1 MPLTV
6 ALDLDGV
13 LYDTVGGLL
22 AYLEERWQI
31 KRTRESIVQ
40 YSFANLTGKKEV
52 DSDLIRCLY
61 SPSFYATLK
70 PYPGAIEAVN
80 RLSEVAK
87 LHVITSRPIT
97 AQGITFLSV
106 SRDFPNVIRI
116 HHTKRKARLARAL
129 RIRYAVDDHLPT
141 AEEYA
146 EARVRTWVVRHPYT
160 GQIPR
165 NRYLLEAESMAD
177 AADQI
182 CSRQHPQEVEE

>member
-1 MPLTV
+1 MLKI

-13 LYDTVGGLL
+13 LYDTIGGLL
-22 AYLEERWQI
+22 SYLEERWSI
-31 KRTRESIVQ
+31 KRTRESVIQ
-40 YSFANLTGKKEV
+40 YSVAGLTGRKEV
-52 DSDLIRCLY
+52 DDDLLRQIY
-61 SPSFYATLK
+61 TPQFYANLQ
-70 PYPGAIEAVN
+70 PYPGAVEAVEK
-80 RLSEVAK
+80 LAGLAQ
-87 LHVITSRPIT
+87 LHVITSRPNT
-97 AQGITFLSV
+97 TMGITLV
-106 SRDFPNVIRI
+106 KVNQHFPWVTQI

-160 GQIPR
+160 GQLPR

-177 AADQI
+177 AAEQI